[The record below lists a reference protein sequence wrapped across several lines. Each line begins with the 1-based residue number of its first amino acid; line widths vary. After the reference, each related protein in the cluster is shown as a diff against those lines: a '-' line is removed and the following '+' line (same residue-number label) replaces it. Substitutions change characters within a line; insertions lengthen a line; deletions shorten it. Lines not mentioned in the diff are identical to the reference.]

1 MVTKASSEGA
11 VLEVFSDGDSVFTDN
26 TSRSESP
33 ASEPVWTHAM
43 KVHSRDIIHS
53 DTIAELVPEMGFL
66 GSSGAD
72 LSLHSR
78 DNISA
83 RYSVDLSP
91 SPSGRSRTT
100 EEGCLTEECN
110 ENDDNEEEENTT
122 PTGGQDGEED
132 RTLVLSSLADIQH
145 CAGDET
151 SSRSDGTSTE
161 KESLDDLH
169 SKMAQSEGS
178 DKEDIGGSEIGAKPL
193 TPGREEGEG
202 QQTREVCAP
211 PVEEERL
218 VDREDAEAL
227 VHCYLVERTYGTDK
241 TDS

>member
-53 DTIAELVPEMGFL
+53 DTIAELVPELSFL

-78 DNISA
+78 DNISLH
-83 RYSVDLSP
+83 YNVDLSP
-91 SPSGRSRTT
+91 PSARSRII
-100 EEGCLTEECN
+100 EEGCLTEGE
-110 ENDDNEEEENTT
+110 DKHSDNEEEENKT
-122 PTGGQDGEED
+122 PTGQDGEEEA
-132 RTLVLSSLADIQH
+132 TLVLSSIADIQQSVT
-145 CAGDET
+145 DES

-161 KESLDDLH
+161 KESLDDIH
-169 SKMAQSEGS
+169 SKTAQGEGS
-178 DKEDIGGSEIGAKPL
+178 DRDDMGGLETEVKHEAHNSEAK
-193 TPGREEGEG
+193 EG
-202 QQTREVCAP
+202 QQTMDAP
-211 PVEEERL
+211 ASSSQEEREG
-218 VDREDAEAL
+218 DEPL
-227 VHCYLVERTYGTDK
+227 VHCYLVERTYAAEK